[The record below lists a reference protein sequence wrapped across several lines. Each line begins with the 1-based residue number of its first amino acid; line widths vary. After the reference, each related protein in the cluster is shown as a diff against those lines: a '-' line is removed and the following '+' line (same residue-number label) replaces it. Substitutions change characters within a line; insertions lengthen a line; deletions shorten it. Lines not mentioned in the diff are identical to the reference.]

1 MTELLLSSGYWAL
14 LLTVAAYQLGLWVRK
29 KTGSP
34 LLHPILVAV
43 AVIVPF
49 LLLTGLP
56 NDEYQKGMQSISWL
70 LTPCTV
76 CLGIP
81 LYTQLS
87 RLKKHI
93 SAIFAGI
100 LGGSVT
106 SMLLVWV
113 VDMLYQLFPIRKRIP
128 LGSQKLFGF
137 RFVAIEQLE
146 INTEKLKNYITNT
159 TKSAYRV
166 ALVWV
171 AFIAGIALLYFKGVI
186 GKIGMFLISVAFYVC
201 DLICVLVWCPFR
213 LMMKN
218 RCCTTC
224 RIFNW
229 DHLMMFSPLVFIG
242 GFYSVS
248 LVVLAVAAF
257 LLWEACVMLFPER
270 FWEFSNDALKCVNCT
285 DKLCTQY
292 CQKLR

>member
-1 MTELLLSSGYWAL
+1 MTKHQPAVNELEQKKPRASKLRRIYIARLVGRIVVLIVCAALAL
-14 LLTVAAYQLGLWVRK
+14 LRPQLFSVLESMAFFRGFTALHLLW
-29 KTGSP
+29 G
-34 LLHPILVAV
+34 
-43 AVIVPF
+43 
-49 LLLTGLP
+49 
-56 NDEYQKGMQSISWL
+56 
-70 LTPCTV
+70 
-76 CLGIP
+76 
-81 LYTQLS
+81 
-87 RLKKHI
+87 
-93 SAIFAGI
+93 
-100 LGGSVT
+100 
-106 SMLLVWV
+106 VWV

-137 RFVAIEQLE
+137 RFVAIEQFEL
-146 INTEKLKNYITNT
+146 NAEKLKNYITNT
-159 TKSAYRV
+159 TKAAYRV

-186 GKIGMFLISVAFYVC
+186 GKIGMVRLSVAFYVC

-218 RCCTTC
+218 RCCTPC